1 MTWIYGGSQGLD
13 AVAATLHRYRHPCGL
28 VHWHMD
34 TDSPHCGFAIAFRT
48 PPADGSG
55 APHILEHTVLC
66 GSRRFPV
73 RDPFFNMLRRSLQ
86 TFMNAMTYPDHTVYP
101 FSTQVA
107 KDFEHLL
114 AVYLDCVF
122 APLLDPRDFAQEG
135 HRLDPRPGGA
145 RRAGVVYNEMRGAF
159 DDPDERIQSAVAAAL
174 FPDTCHRW
182 NSGGDPA
189 AIPDLDAAALRACHW
204 RWYRPANA
212 LVVTC
217 GDLEPVL
224 IHRALEPYLDDPGE
238 ALPPPAVQAV
248 RPPVELIVPVP
259 PGEDPEDAASAALHW
274 VWGDAADIDR
284 LLDGELLERVLLGH
298 PGAPLR
304 RILESSGL
312 GRSIGD
318 SGLHVPHRHVLFE
331 AGLSGIDPARV
342 PEVRRLV
349 LDGLVRIAEEGVSAD
364 EIAAALHQ
372 VELSRRE
379 IGGDSLPW
387 PLELCLRAVPAWNH
401 GVDPL
406 PFIDQEPAI
415 AALRRRSDPA
425 RLAALVRELIVCG
438 HHCWA
443 VAVPD
448 AGLAEREEA
457 AAAARDAADAARG
470 DPAERAA
477 AAAALAAHQARSED
491 PAVLPTLVR
500 ADIPLERPWGDGATL
515 DGVWCAEPPANG
527 MLHHLAL
534 WPVPPVA
541 DRDLDLLPLLAGL
554 IGNVGVGSRGFAEE
568 SHRLNGACGGLWGW
582 LEWGRS
588 AAGALVPTIG
598 AEVRGLASRGT
609 ALTSLLP
616 DTAAGLR
623 CDEEERIGELLDQA
637 LQRLQERVAGGGR
650 LAAVAA
656 CRGFGG
662 TAALLHRTA
671 GLGRLAW
678 LDRAAEDGVDHGRL
692 AALATT
698 VLGQRPR
705 PALIGTGARELVP
718 AVAGAWVG
726 HPPSAVLAAPGPESV
741 GPTAW
746 VGRGQ
751 VNHLALAFPAPGFTD
766 PDGASLAVACQILT
780 HRWLHPRIREQGGAY
795 GAGAH
800 YDPALPAVLLTTYR
814 DPRLAGSLSDM
825 RSGLAWLARAE
836 IAERDLDEGIL
847 AVVAA
852 IDAPA
857 SPVGECRARFLAE
870 SRATTISDLA
880 AWRSRVLRVDPDT
893 IRHAVRRWLDP
904 EGGVVAAIAAKGQ
917 VRKDGLGWAEI
928 PV

>member
-1 MTWIYGGSQGLD
+1 M
-13 AVAATLHRYRHPCGL
+13 VRHRHACGL
-28 VHWHMD
+28 EHWHLAAD
-34 TDSPHCGFAIAFRT
+34 TPHRGFAIAFRT
-48 PPADGSG
+48 PPTDGTG

-66 GSRRFPV
+66 GSRRYPV

-122 APLLDPRDFAQEG
+122 APLLDARDVAQEG
-135 HRLDPRPGGA
+135 HRLDPREGGA
-145 RRAGVVYNEMRGAF
+145 RRAGVVYNEMRGAY
-159 DDPDERIQSAVAAAL
+159 DDPDERIQTAVSAAL

-189 AIPDLDAAALRACHW
+189 AIPDLDPEGLRACHR

-212 LVVTC
+212 VVVTC
-217 GDLEPVL
+217 GDLDPAV
-224 IHRALEPYLDDPGE
+224 IRRALEPYLEDPGQ
-238 ALPPPAVQAV
+238 AIPPPALQTTLPSADLV
-248 RPPVELIVPVP
+248 VPVP
-259 PGEDPEDAASAALHW
+259 PGEDPEDAASAAMHW

-304 RILESSGL
+304 RILEGSGL

-331 AGLSGIDPARV
+331 AGLTGIDPAQA
-342 PEVRRLV
+342 EQVRSLV
-349 LDGLVRIAEEGVSAD
+349 LDGLARIAGQGVSAD

-406 PFIDQEPAI
+406 PFIDQDAAI
-415 AALRRRSDPA
+415 ADLRRRSSPA
-425 RLAALVRELIVCG
+425 HLAGLVRELLAIG
-438 HHCWA
+438 HRCWA

-448 AGLAEREEA
+448 PGLAAREESA
-457 AAAARDAADAARG
+457 SAARDAADTARIGAA
-470 DPAERAA
+470 ALTAA
-477 AAAALAAHQARSED
+477 AADLAAHQIRTED

-500 ADIPLERPWGDGATL
+500 ADIPAERSWGSGAPA
-515 DGVWCAEPPANG
+515 GEVWCAEPPANG
-527 MLHHLAL
+527 ILHHLAL
-534 WPVPPVA
+534 WPVPEVA
-541 DRDLDLLPLLAGL
+541 DEDLDLLPLLAGL
-554 IGNVGVGSRGFAEE
+554 IGNAGVGDRSFAEE
-568 SHRLNGACGGLWGW
+568 SHRLNGVCGGLWGW

-588 AAGALVPTIG
+588 AAGALVPVIG
-598 AEVRGLASRGT
+598 AEVRGLAARGVG
-609 ALTSLLP
+609 LTGLLP
-616 DTAAGLR
+616 ETARGLR
-623 CDEEERIGELLDQA
+623 CDEEDRIGELIDQA

-662 TAALLHRTA
+662 PAALLHRTA

-678 LDRAAEDGVDHGRL
+678 LDRVAESGIDHGRL
-692 AALATT
+692 GAVAAA

-705 PALIGTGARELVP
+705 VALIGTGACD
-718 AVAGAWVG
+718 
-726 HPPSAVLAAPGPESV
+726 LAAAVSAAWSGRMPGPSLSAPPPQPVE
-741 GPTAW
+741 PTAW

-751 VNHLALAFPAPGFTD
+751 VNHLALAFPGPGFTD
-766 PDGASLAVACQILT
+766 PDAAALAVGCQILT
-780 HRWLHPRIREQGGAY
+780 HRWLHPRLREQGGAY

-800 YDPALPAVLLTTYR
+800 YDPALPAVVLSTFR
-814 DPRLAGSLSDM
+814 DPRLGGSLADM
-825 RSGLAWLARAE
+825 RGGLDWLGRAE
-836 IAERDLDEGIL
+836 IADRDLDEGIL
-847 AVVAA
+847 AVIAA

-870 SRATTISDLA
+870 SRATTIADLA
-880 AWRSRVLRVDPDT
+880 AWRSRVLAIDAGS
-893 IRHAVRRWLDP
+893 IRAAVQRWLDP
-904 EGGVVAAIAAKGQ
+904 EGGTVAAVAAKGQ
-917 VRKDGLGWAEI
+917 VRKDALSWLEV